1 MTEATVVLTW
11 AQIVALGAS
20 LPLAAIAAWGYR
32 TAPVGRAVAALPL
45 ISLGFLL
52 AASDKLLLVSLGEWV
67 TLWHV
72 GTAIGT
78 LGMAWV
84 AISFLDLVSGRRQIG
99 R

>member
-11 AQIVALGAS
+11 AQIVVLGAS

-52 AASDKLLLVSLGEWV
+52 AASDDLLLVSLSGWV

-99 R
+99 Q